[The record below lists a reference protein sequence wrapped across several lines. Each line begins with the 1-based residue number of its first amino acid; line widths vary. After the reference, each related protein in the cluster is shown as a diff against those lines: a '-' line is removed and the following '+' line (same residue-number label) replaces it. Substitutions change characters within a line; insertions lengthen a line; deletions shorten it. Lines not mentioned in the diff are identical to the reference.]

1 MDDPQLERLAA
12 VLRAKVTLDECRE
25 PMIRGRRA
33 RYVENGIYADGQGYS
48 VMASYP
54 TGRGWSAAKAK
65 LTAFCQLRQDC
76 DTEGVLY
83 LSRLPTPEEAI
94 TLRKAL
100 GIKKRP
106 TYAPEVLAAKRQSAE
121 KARRSLTGKAP
132 WRGEGA
138 SEGRGVH
145 PGGLADETQ
154 KKARIGP
161 FDPSL
166 LYRGCRAGKNEGRAS
181 ETGLWE
187 ARRRNMTTDEAI
199 RVVRCVCAE
208 EARRP

>member
-54 TGRGWSAAKAK
+54 TARGWAAAKAK
-65 LTAFCQLRQDC
+65 LLAFCQLRQDC
-76 DTEGVLY
+76 GTEGVLY
-83 LSRLPTPEEAI
+83 LPGLPTAQQAK
-94 TLRKAL
+94 TLRDLL
-100 GIKKRP
+100 GIPKRRVP
-106 TYAPEVLAAKRQSAE
+106 SPEAVAAFKARTAAFRFRAGHGTRSEIKAE
-121 KARRSLTGKAP
+121 K
-132 WRGEGA
+132 GA

-154 KKARIGP
+154 KKGP
-161 FDPSL
+161 
-166 LYRGCRAGKNEGRAS
+166 N
-181 ETGLWE
+181 
-187 ARRRNMTTDEAI
+187 
-199 RVVRCVCAE
+199 
-208 EARRP
+208 RPF